1 MIVLIEQKS
10 LVTLVEERQGRKDVK
25 KTETDKKW
33 NGGFKIIFLR
43 LKQRNFPYYIDE
55 S

>member
-1 MIVLIEQKS
+1 MNVLIEQKS
-10 LVTLVEERQGRKDVK
+10 LATLVEKRQGRKDVK

-43 LKQRNFPYYIDE
+43 LKQRNFPYYID
-55 S
+55 